1 MNITL
6 SVFSKINMK
15 KILIL
20 GFIILSAI
28 SCKAQTIVPVEKMG
42 DYIDAGDGIP
52 ENTYLKDVNN
62 LLAKY
67 VGTWKGS
74 YQDKNYILFISKTT
88 SKYGTITSDKLLM
101 RYLIT
106 SSNGA
111 LISSTQNLSDN
122 SPYIIEGSYF
132 GKDLAVYA
140 LDFSGNNSMCGN
152 AGTVFIRMKN
162 VANTLLS
169 FGFEPDKIMISEDT
183 CPGLKPAELT
193 FPKDGLM
200 LIKQ

>member
-1 MNITL
+1 M
-6 SVFSKINMK
+6 NMK

-20 GFIILSAI
+20 AFIILSVI

-42 DYIDAGDGIP
+42 DYIDGGDGIP

-62 LLAKY
+62 LLSKY

-74 YQDKNYILFISKTT
+74 YQGKNYTLFISKTT

-111 LISSTQNLSDN
+111 FIASTQSLSDI

-132 GKDLAVYA
+132 GRDLIVYA

-152 AGTVFIRMKN
+152 AGTVFIRIKN
-162 VANTLLS
+162 AANTLMS
-169 FGFEPDKIMISEDT
+169 FSFEPNKIMISEDT
-183 CPGLKPAELT
+183 CPGLKSAELT

-200 LIKQ
+200 LTKQ